1 MTDLAAPMNMKR
13 KDVEVVASQGFSF
26 FLDPKRIKLQL
37 QDGKI
42 LDMMEEDEPAHAPT
56 APATATAPIIVHEKV
71 SIVSVGI
78 SSEPTSR
85 SSEDQSAPAEAPMD
99 IETEGQQHHPYQN
112 VSFFS
117 GFF

>member
-13 KDVEVVASQGFSF
+13 KDVEVVASHGFSI

-42 LDMMEEDEPAHAPT
+42 LDMMEEDEPLTHAPT
-56 APATATAPIIVHEKV
+56 ATATAPIIVHEKV
-71 SIVSVGI
+71 NIVSVGI

-85 SSEDQSAPAEAPMD
+85 LSEDQGAAAEAPMD
-99 IETEGQQHHPYQN
+99 VETEGQQHHPNQN
-112 VSFFS
+112 ASFFS